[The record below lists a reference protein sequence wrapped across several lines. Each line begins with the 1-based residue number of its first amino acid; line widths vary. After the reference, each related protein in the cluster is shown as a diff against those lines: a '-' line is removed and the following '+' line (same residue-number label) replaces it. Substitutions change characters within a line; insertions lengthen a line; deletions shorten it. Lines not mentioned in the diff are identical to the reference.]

1 MKIESIVA
9 SAAIAMTAM
18 VSPAVADGDTGSKE
32 VRGFSVLSRV
42 SADRLT
48 DQEMSGLH
56 GANVLFVITD
66 GADILFLL
74 LGDAVTTRICGS
86 SMGCFVDKAGPGAGI
101 PPGGI

>member
-48 DQEMSGLH
+48 DQEMSSLYGEGTIFVSAQGVRRAVATVPDMVPLKVC
-56 GANVLFVITD
+56 GAP
-66 GADILFLL
+66 
-74 LGDAVTTRICGS
+74 ICGVV
-86 SMGCFVDKAGPGAGI
+86 GGA
-101 PPGGI
+101 PFPDF